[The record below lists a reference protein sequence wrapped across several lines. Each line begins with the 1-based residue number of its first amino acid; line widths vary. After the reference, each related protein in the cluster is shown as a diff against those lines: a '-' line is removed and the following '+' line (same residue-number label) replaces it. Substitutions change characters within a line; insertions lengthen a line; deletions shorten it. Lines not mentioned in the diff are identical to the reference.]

1 MYVPAPDVR
10 GTATID
16 GRPAARDV
24 PDATPVRSA
33 SKRRLAI
40 FSPFYHPEP
49 ISTGK
54 VNTLLAKEFVRQ
66 GWEIDVV
73 CSHPLYPEWKPR
85 RSDSE
90 LPSTTIYRGGGW
102 VRYSASPMLRR
113 LGLEVWFAVHTVLN
127 ALRLPKDID
136 VALMVYPP
144 SLFGPLVW
152 LMLPRRVRKVALVH
166 DLQSEYARHGFH
178 AGASMFTR
186 LINRIERR
194 SLKGADRC
202 IFFSNDIA
210 RVAQN
215 TLSLDGE
222 LMVVQYPF
230 VTINDDLPATDDL
243 ESMLPRGVRHVV
255 YAGALGEKQNP
266 HVLAKFME
274 AAARAM
280 PDVRFHIFSAGPIF
294 DSLRKQQAAGGRL
307 QLHGLLPE
315 EHLSEMYARS
325 AVQLVPQAPGTEN
338 GSLPSK
344 LPNLLAAGVQILS
357 IGSETSEV
365 ATLLRTA
372 GTGTF
377 VDGWEE
383 QAFLQGVA
391 SALATAT
398 EVTPETRRANAAEV
412 LQMCQVSSLAEL
424 IAG

>member
-1 MYVPAPDVR
+1 M
-10 GTATID
+10 
-16 GRPAARDV
+16 
-24 PDATPVRSA
+24 TPLRST
-33 SKRRLAI
+33 SKPRLAI

-73 CSHPLYPEWKPR
+73 CSHPLYPEWRPR
-85 RSDSE
+85 KSDSE
-90 LPSTTIYRGGGW
+90 LPSTTFYRGGSW

-113 LGLEVWFAVHTVLN
+113 LGLEVWFALHTALN

-152 LMLPRRVRKVALVH
+152 LILPRRVRKVALVH
-166 DLQSEYARHGFH
+166 DLQGEYARQGFH
-178 AGASMFTR
+178 AGASVFER
-186 LINRIERR
+186 LISRIERR
-194 SLKGADRC
+194 SLKSADRC

-215 TLSLDGE
+215 TLSLDDQH
-222 LMVVQYPF
+222 MVVQYPF
-230 VTINDDLPATDDL
+230 VTINDSMPATDDL
-243 ESMLPRGVRHVV
+243 ESVLPRGVQHVV

-266 HVLAKFME
+266 YLLAELME
-274 AAARAM
+274 KAAQTM

-294 DSLRKQQAAGGRL
+294 DSLRKRRAAGSRL

-315 EHLSEMYARS
+315 AQLSEMYSRS
-325 AVQLVPQAPGTEN
+325 EVQLVPQAPGTEN

-344 LPNLLAAGVQILS
+344 LPNLLATGVQVLA
-357 IGSETSEV
+357 IGSGSSEV
-365 ATLLRTA
+365 ATLLRAT
-372 GTGTF
+372 GTGTL
-377 VDGWEE
+377 VEGWDEPS
-383 QAFLQGVA
+383 FLRGVA
-391 SALATAT
+391 SALKAAS
-398 EVTPETRRANAAEV
+398 EVTPETRRAKAANV